1 MIKLPKLRNSF
12 EYENNFYLTCN
23 SDRISKILIQYE
35 LFLKTQKISGDIIE
49 CGVYKGLSL
58 IRLAIFRNLLQK
70 QSKKIIGFDTFGK
83 FPSAKF
89 SKDVKQR
96 KKFLEKSGEQS
107 ISTTQLSKILK
118 QKKISKNVELVK
130 GDVAKSIPNYLSKN
144 PNLKISLLNLDVDL
158 YEPSKIILENLFPK
172 ISKGGILILDDYN
185 IFPGET
191 KAVNEY
197 FKNKNYTIKQFEF
210 RKTPSY
216 VIKK

>member
-1 MIKLPKLRNSF
+1 MIKLPKSKNSF

-35 LFLKTQKISGDIIE
+35 LFLKTQKIGGDIIE

-96 KKFLEKSGEQS
+96 KNFLEKSGEQS
-107 ISTTQLSKILK
+107 ISITQLSKILK
-118 QKKISKNVELVK
+118 QKKISKNIELVK